1 MHGDFKWISGLVLS
15 IKIVKKKVLYDK
27 IKTQHKI
34 NKKLT
39 SIDFVN
45 EIKNKTGRSIDNE
58 IFQLAAR
65 EFKLIIEFQE
75 NSRNEYYNLKLSKIE
90 TNR

>member
-1 MHGDFKWISGLVLS
+1 MKTPFHRTQFARDFQFAKKYIELNF
-15 IKIVKKKVLYDK
+15 IV
-27 IKTQHKI
+27 TNKI

-75 NSRNEYYNLKLSKIE
+75 NSRNEYYNLKLSKVDN
-90 TNR
+90 NR

>member
-1 MHGDFKWISGLVLS
+1 MKTPFHRTQFARDFQFAKKYIELNF
-15 IKIVKKKVLYDK
+15 IV
-27 IKTQHKI
+27 TNKI